1 LIARAKSNCEEIFHF
16 QKTLTFL
23 EKYWDETE
31 KNLMTISIRPLHDRV
46 IVKRIDEGE
55 QVRGGIII
63 PDTAKEKPQE
73 GEVIAAGEGKYR
85 EDGSR
90 QALDVKAGDRV
101 LFGKY
106 GGSEVTIKGEDLL
119 IIREDEILG
128 IIKRAGAAVSSGSGK
143 KGGK

>member
-1 LIARAKSNCEEIFHF
+1 
-16 QKTLTFL
+16 
-23 EKYWDETE
+23 
-31 KNLMTISIRPLHDRV
+31 MTTKIQPLHDRV

-73 GEVIAAGEGKYR
+73 GEVIAVGAGKYK

-106 GGSEVTIKGEDLL
+106 GGSEIKIDG
-119 IIREDEILG
+119 
-128 IIKRAGAAVSSGSGK
+128 
-143 KGGK
+143 

>member
-1 LIARAKSNCEEIFHF
+1 
-16 QKTLTFL
+16 
-23 EKYWDETE
+23 
-31 KNLMTISIRPLHDRV
+31 MTTNIQPLHDRV

-73 GEVIAAGEGKYR
+73 GEVIAAGLGKYR

-90 QALDVKAGDRV
+90 QSLDVQVGDRV

-106 GGSEVTIKGEDLL
+106 GGSEIKIDGEDLL

-128 IIKRAGAAVSSGSGK
+128 VISRAGAAAGGK
-143 KGGK
+143 KGK

>member
-1 LIARAKSNCEEIFHF
+1 
-16 QKTLTFL
+16 
-23 EKYWDETE
+23 
-31 KNLMTISIRPLHDRV
+31 MTISIQPLHDRV

-73 GEVIAAGEGKYR
+73 GEVIAAGAGKYK

-101 LFGKY
+101 LLGKY
-106 GGSEVTIKGEDLL
+106 SGSEVTIEGEELM

-128 IIKRAGAAVSSGSGK
+128 IIKRTSAAAGSGSGK
-143 KGGK
+143 SSK

>member
-1 LIARAKSNCEEIFHF
+1 
-16 QKTLTFL
+16 
-23 EKYWDETE
+23 
-31 KNLMTISIRPLHDRV
+31 MTTNIQPLHDRV

-73 GEVIAAGEGKYR
+73 GEVIAVGLGKYR

-90 QALDVKAGDRV
+90 QPLDVHAGDRV

-106 GGSEVTIKGEDLL
+106 GGSEIKIDGEDLL
-119 IIREDEILG
+119 IMREDEILG
-128 IIKRAGAAVSSGSGK
+128 VITRTGAAAGGK
-143 KGGK
+143 KSK

>member
-1 LIARAKSNCEEIFHF
+1 MRTKI
-16 QKTLTFL
+16 Q
-23 EKYWDETE
+23 
-31 KNLMTISIRPLHDRV
+31 PLHDRV

-73 GEVIAAGEGKYR
+73 GEVIAAGLGKYR

-90 QALDVKAGDRV
+90 QPLDVSAGDRV

-106 GGSEVTIKGEDLL
+106 GGSEIKVDGEDLL
-119 IIREDEILG
+119 IMREDEILG
-128 IIKRAGAAVSSGSGK
+128 VISRAGAAAGGK
-143 KGGK
+143 KSK

>member
-1 LIARAKSNCEEIFHF
+1 
-16 QKTLTFL
+16 
-23 EKYWDETE
+23 
-31 KNLMTISIRPLHDRV
+31 MTKIQPLHDRV
-46 IVKRIDEGE
+46 IVKRIEEGE

-73 GEVIAAGEGKYR
+73 GEVIAVGAGKYK

-90 QALDVKAGDRV
+90 QALDVKTGDRV

-106 GGSEVTIKGEDLL
+106 GGSEIRLDGKELL

-128 IIKRAGAAVSSGSGK
+128 IIQRAGAAAGSR
-143 KGGK
+143 GGPKNRK

>member
-1 LIARAKSNCEEIFHF
+1 
-16 QKTLTFL
+16 
-23 EKYWDETE
+23 
-31 KNLMTISIRPLHDRV
+31 MTTNIQPLHDRV
-46 IVKRIDEGE
+46 IVKRIEEGE

-106 GGSEVTIKGEDLL
+106 GGSEVTIEGEDLL

-128 IIKRAGAAVSSGSGK
+128 IINRAGAAAGSNSGK
-143 KGGK
+143 GRGK